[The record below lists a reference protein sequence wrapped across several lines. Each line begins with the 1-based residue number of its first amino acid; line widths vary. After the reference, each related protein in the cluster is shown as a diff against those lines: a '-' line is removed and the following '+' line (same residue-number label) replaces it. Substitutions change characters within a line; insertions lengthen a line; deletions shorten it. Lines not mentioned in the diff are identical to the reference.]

1 MRYDVSRLTE
11 SILAENQV
19 ITDLIDLAQQ
29 KKQAVI
35 LGEIDELTGIMRREN
50 HLLHALEKAEAGRD
64 EESRALARSVGIET
78 EDLTASS
85 LVTRLKE
92 SGTADTVRLSDSIDT
107 LAANLERLKDLNRN
121 NTVLLEQSLTY
132 VESIEALLTRQRE
145 TTYSA
150 GGSVKESPS
159 RSVLDK
165 RV

>member
-92 SGTADTVRLSDSIDT
+92 SGMADTARLSDSIDT
-107 LAANLERLKDLNRN
+107 LAANLER
-121 NTVLLEQSLTY
+121 
-132 VESIEALLTRQRE
+132 
-145 TTYSA
+145 
-150 GGSVKESPS
+150 
-159 RSVLDK
+159 
-165 RV
+165 

>member
-1 MRYDVSRLTE
+1 M
-11 SILAENQV
+11 
-19 ITDLIDLAQQ
+19 
-29 KKQAVI
+29 
-35 LGEIDELTGIMRREN
+35 
-50 HLLHALEKAEAGRD
+50 
-64 EESRALARSVGIET
+64 
-78 EDLTASS
+78 
-85 LVTRLKE
+85 
-92 SGTADTVRLSDSIDT
+92 ADTARLSDSIDT